1 MAVKQNHTLML
12 QKLKKQVRELQK
24 KEETA
29 KKKLKIALAKIRK
42 LSKSYKIKLDSKIR
56 MVKGKMAEAEA
67 SSYAKT
73 AIHLERQILKGI
85 ETKGKAIALALNK
98 IEKKYAAKLSKS
110 ISRKGKVKKSRK
122 TAIAKTN
129 RKTK

>member
-12 QKLKKQVRELQK
+12 KKLKKQVRELQK

-42 LSKSYKIKLDSKIR
+42 LSKSYKSKLNSKIR

-67 SSYAKT
+67 STYAKT
-73 AIHLERQILKGI
+73 AVHLERQILKGI
-85 ETKGKAIALALNK
+85 ESKGKAIASALSK

-110 ISRKGKVKKSRK
+110 LSKKGKVKKARK
-122 TAIAKTN
+122 VSAAK
-129 RKTK
+129 R